1 MRCGHIRRRAEIDG
15 VVPVE
20 REAHGVIGDRYRLSR
35 ERKKKKERKG
45 PQVTFIH
52 PQWKGANV
60 HAKNDEGITPLDK
73 MPDREKDQIS
83 LMLGTGKLSQ
93 RALQVK
99 PVTCLQFL
107 KPCMKNVACKAEQRR
122 CDNVFGPIN

>member
-1 MRCGHIRRRAEIDG
+1 MMYIRVHTTASWHSG
-15 VVPVE
+15 VVRLP
-20 REAHGVIGDRYRLSR
+20 RYRLSR